1 MNTTSSPWSYP
12 HQRHARRLTI
22 LALLL
27 FVVPLFAVIAVPS
40 PRVAQAAMATTTSDL
55 NLRTG
60 PSTDFP
66 VLTVMPSGAEV
77 SIDGAAQ
84 SGFYPVSYRGTSG
97 FASATYLTTGGGS
110 SGGGATVTSSLNLRA
125 GPSTSDRV
133 LAVMSAGAG
142 VTLTGDSANG
152 FLSVNYQ
159 GTSGWAFATYLD
171 TGGGGGGGGETAT
184 VSSSLNLRAGPS
196 TADRIILTMPTGASV
211 TLSGE
216 SSNGWLG
223 VTYNGT
229 AGWAFGAYIG
239 SGGGGGGVTDTAW
252 TTSSLNLRAGPSTGT
267 SVLTVM
273 PSGAM
278 LTTTGASQGGFYPVT
293 YSGRSGWASAT
304 YLSFSGPP
312 ATPPPPAPSGDI
324 ISIIY
329 AAADRYGQNRE
340 DMLRV
345 ARCESN
351 LIPTAYNRSSGASGL
366 FQFLPGTWAT
376 TIYADYDIFDPW
388 ASANAA
394 AWMWSVG
401 RRNEW
406 VCQ

>member
-159 GTSGWAFATYLD
+159 GTIGWAFATYLD

-196 TADRIILTMPTGASV
+196 T
-211 TLSGE
+211 
-216 SSNGWLG
+216 
-223 VTYNGT
+223 
-229 AGWAFGAYIG
+229 
-239 SGGGGGGVTDTAW
+239 
-252 TTSSLNLRAGPSTGT
+252 
-267 SVLTVM
+267 
-273 PSGAM
+273 
-278 LTTTGASQGGFYPVT
+278 
-293 YSGRSGWASAT
+293 
-304 YLSFSGPP
+304 
-312 ATPPPPAPSGDI
+312 
-324 ISIIY
+324 
-329 AAADRYGQNRE
+329 
-340 DMLRV
+340 
-345 ARCESN
+345 
-351 LIPTAYNRSSGASGL
+351 
-366 FQFLPGTWAT
+366 
-376 TIYADYDIFDPW
+376 
-388 ASANAA
+388 
-394 AWMWSVG
+394 
-401 RRNEW
+401 
-406 VCQ
+406 